1 MTVPVLTTLSIS
13 DVSAMECVQDAGKVS
28 VVGCTHLMMVIVGLW
43 RAEPGKVK
51 ARVVVD
57 LMEGD
62 DEVPEPGGRE
72 VRPNQNWTKR
82 NRQNTV

>member
-1 MTVPVLTTLSIS
+1 
-13 DVSAMECVQDAGKVS
+13 
-28 VVGCTHLMMVIVGLW
+28 MMVIVGLW